1 MGSLLVILI
10 LDVLIESLNIIG
22 FSIASVLVQG
32 QVVVSQITLKLADVF
47 DESLVFSLEG
57 QVGRVIFVDVFDLL
71 FHLVD
76 LRRDV
81 VVLRPQQVVV
91 VVSIVDL
98 PAWAS
103 TAGINAS

>member
-22 FSIASVLVQG
+22 LSIASVLVQG
-32 QVVVSQITLKLADVF
+32 QVVVGQITLELADIF

-91 VVSIVDL
+91 VVTIVDL
-98 PAWAS
+98 PAWTS

>member
-1 MGSLLVILI
+1 MGPLLVILI
-10 LDVLIESLNIIG
+10 FDMLVESLNIIG
-22 FSIASVLVQG
+22 LSIASVLVQG
-32 QVVVSQITLKLADVF
+32 QVVVGQITLELADIF
-47 DESLVFSLEG
+47 DESLVFSLKG

-91 VVSIVDL
+91 VVTIVDL

>member
-10 LDVLIESLNIIG
+10 LDMLVESLNIIG
-22 FSIASVLVQG
+22 LSIASVLVQG
-32 QVVVSQITLKLADVF
+32 QVVVGQITLELADIF

-91 VVSIVDL
+91 IVTIVDL
-98 PAWAS
+98 PARAS
-103 TAGINAS
+103 TSGINAS

>member
-22 FSIASVLVQG
+22 LSIASVLVQG
-32 QVVVSQITLKLADVF
+32 QVVVGQITLKLADIF

>member
-10 LDVLIESLNIIG
+10 LDMLVESLNIIG
-22 FSIASVLVQG
+22 LSIASVLVQG
-32 QVVVSQITLKLADVF
+32 QVVVGQITLKLADIF

-91 VVSIVDL
+91 VVTIVDL

>member
-10 LDVLIESLNIIG
+10 LDMLVESLNIIG
-22 FSIASVLVQG
+22 LSIASVLVQG
-32 QVVVSQITLKLADVF
+32 QVVVGQITLKLADIF

-91 VVSIVDL
+91 VVTIVDL
-98 PAWAS
+98 PAWTS

>member
-10 LDVLIESLNIIG
+10 LDMLVESLNIIG
-22 FSIASVLVQG
+22 LSIASVLVQG
-32 QVVVSQITLKLADVF
+32 QVVVGQITLELADIF

-91 VVSIVDL
+91 VVTIVDL
-98 PAWAS
+98 PAWTS

>member
-10 LDVLIESLNIIG
+10 LDMLVESLNIIG
-22 FSIASVLVQG
+22 LSIASVLVQG

-91 VVSIVDL
+91 IVTIVDL
-98 PAWAS
+98 PARAS
-103 TAGINAS
+103 TSGINAS

>member
-1 MGSLLVILI
+1 MGPLLVILI
-10 LDVLIESLNIIG
+10 FDMLVESLNIIG
-22 FSIASVLVQG
+22 LSIASVLVQG
-32 QVVVSQITLKLADVF
+32 QVVVGQITLELADIF

-91 VVSIVDL
+91 VVTIVDL